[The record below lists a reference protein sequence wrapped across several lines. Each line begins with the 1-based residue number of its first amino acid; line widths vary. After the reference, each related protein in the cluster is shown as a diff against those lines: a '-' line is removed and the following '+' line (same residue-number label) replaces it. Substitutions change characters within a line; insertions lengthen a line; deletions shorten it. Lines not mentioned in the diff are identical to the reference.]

1 MPNYKIGKRGALS
14 VIRSALPKKIQKITQ
29 ASHEVDHA
37 YGHSSSSCA
46 LKFELIQLLADCCDV
61 KIESNDSNSAAP
73 SPLCDSVPTNYDCS
87 EEYDRCLSPDLVK
100 VKVEPGIEMQL
111 KESSLSSDHAII
123 IKCGEDLDLSPSKIS
138 SIASEIMQPL
148 DDKSLPLISVK
159 NFKCDDEEYSLP
171 DEDSASIEGN
181 ENQEDSDFVLNVEY
195 KTEQNVQTSYKF
207 FKCSDCD
214 HIFPSHKKLVEHVQG
229 NTSNPSLKV
238 LYKQKCGFFCEIC
251 KMRLMNH
258 KSLLLHKVQKH
269 STIFQTIVPVKK
281 EEMAVPCGMICKICS
296 KQFNSQTEMDSHI
309 KAHENFMP
317 FECRKCYKRFKFHNE
332 MKEHNAEVHEVSK
345 DARGWYM
352 CKLCDGTFKKLI
364 DYKSHTYQDHCVIFN
379 ELYNIT
385 KTC

>member
-14 VIRSALPKKIQKITQ
+14 VIRSSLPKKIKKIAP
-29 ASHEVDHA
+29 ASHEIDHA
-37 YGHSSSSCA
+37 YGHSSPNCA
-46 LKFELIQLLADCCDV
+46 LIQLLANYCDV
-61 KIESNDSNSAAP
+61 KLESNETYAGFDTCMSSVSSDS
-73 SPLCDSVPTNYDCS
+73 
-87 EEYDRCLSPDLVK
+87 EK
-100 VKVEPGIEMQL
+100 VKVEPGIEWQL
-111 KESSLSSDHAII
+111 KEKEKAII

-159 NFKCDDEEYSLP
+159 NYKCDEEEYALP
-171 DEDSASIEGN
+171 DEDSASVEGN
-181 ENQEDSDFVLNVEY
+181 ENQDDNDIVLNVEY
-195 KTEQNVQTSYKF
+195 KTEQNVHTSYKF

-251 KMRLMNH
+251 KMRLLNQ
-258 KSLLLHKVQKH
+258 KTLLLHKVQKH
-269 STIFQTIVPVKK
+269 STLFQTIVPVKK
-281 EEMAVPCGMICKICS
+281 EETAVPCGMICKICS
-296 KQFNSQTEMDSHI
+296 KQFNSQAEMDSHM

-317 FECRKCYKRFKFHNE
+317 FECRKCYKRFKFQLE
-332 MKEHNAEVHEVSK
+332 MKDHNMEIHEVAK
-345 DARGWYM
+345 DLRGWYM
-352 CKLCDGTFKKLI
+352 CKLCDATFKKLI
-364 DYKSHTYQDHCVIFN
+364 DYKSHTSHEHRISFN